1 MVIFSKF
8 LKRRPSSIV
17 PYSVLDNPAPNRYH
31 TTSEPTKKMSS
42 VIGLGARRF
51 QGYELGDVASPGP
64 TDYRPEKPKRSLK
77 IQIKQAPRQLHQDT
91 SKTPGPAHYNNQF
104 SSFFALDQLYAIKGQ
119 I

>member
-1 MVIFSKF
+1 MSEAQLPGVGLYNNKKEAV
-8 LKRRPSSIV
+8 LKRAPIVSFTKAPLTSSIV

-31 TTSEPTKKMSS
+31 TISEPTKKMSS

-77 IQIKQAPRQLHQDT
+77 I
-91 SKTPGPAHYNNQF
+91 
-104 SSFFALDQLYAIKGQ
+104 
-119 I
+119 